1 MNKWI
6 TFDLDGTLMQNPFSA
21 WIFPEVEQLICG
33 ELNRNIEVRKALF
46 QEHKLRMKRQEMV
59 AAYDWDDIV
68 RQLSK
73 EWGLNLSIDVEQL
86 LLKHAAAPKIYLLD
100 DTVLPTL
107 EKLKQKGYSLAAVTN
122 GFRKYQYPVMEEL
135 GIGSLFDDIV
145 TPERMECGKPDA
157 GILRELQQDGIIV
170 AHVGDRLD
178 HDIHMA
184 NQSGIP
190 SVLVARDLPA
200 GLEVLSP
207 AERTTQA
214 PFLQRCEEQMRKE
227 DPELH
232 TSLQPEA
239 YRPAYAICQ
248 MDELLACIDEL
259 ASRSSGAAAAD

>member
-33 ELNRNIEVRKALF
+33 ELNRNIEVGKALF
-46 QEHKLRMKRQEMV
+46 QEHKLRMERRETV

-68 RQLSK
+68 RQLSQ
-73 EWGLNLSIDVEQL
+73 EWGLSLSIDIEQL

-107 EKLKQKGYSLAAVTN
+107 EELKKKGYSLAAVTN
-122 GFRKYQYPVMEEL
+122 GFRKYQYPVMEKL

-145 TPERMECGKPDA
+145 TPERMGCGKPDS
-157 GILRELQQDGIIV
+157 GILRELRQDGIIM

-200 GLEVLSP
+200 GLELLSP
-207 AERTTQA
+207 AKRTAQA
-214 PFLQRCEEQMRKE
+214 PFLQHCEEQLRKE
-227 DPELH
+227 NPELH
-232 TSLQPEA
+232 ATLEPEA

-248 MDELLACIDEL
+248 IDELLACIDEL
-259 ASRSSGAAAAD
+259 SLRSGSATAAD